1 LSHFFHLVILGHS
14 VGVGSNTESIEIELC
29 AFVGGE
35 NFNHS
40 VLSPILTPGIL
51 DEPKLLTIVLLVPSN
66 NFYYML
72 SIVLFGVIGAMVD
85 TVLVC
90 QEVCEN
96 SHLCNNRAV
105 FENLLFNTNIFLGK
119 TVV

>member
-29 AFVGGE
+29 ALVGGE
-35 NFNHS
+35 NSNHS
-40 VLSPILTPGIL
+40 ILSPIFTPGIL
-51 DEPKLLTIVLLVPSN
+51 DEPKLLPIVLLVPSN
-66 NFYYML
+66 NLYYML
-72 SIVLFGVIGAMVD
+72 SIELEGVLGAMVD

-90 QEVCEN
+90 QEVSEN
-96 SHLCNNRAV
+96 SHLCNDWAV
-105 FENLLFNTNIFLGK
+105 LQNLLFNTNIFLGK